1 MQVYVCVMEE
11 HYTQIVVIIV
21 VWSNIGVPVLFIVV
35 SEDNCLIEL
44 FSAADPS
51 VSDLFIYYYLFL

>member
-35 SEDNCLIEL
+35 SEE
-44 FSAADPS
+44 FVVVHA
-51 VSDLFIYYYLFL
+51 